1 MYESAVTPGRD
12 RGRQLVERCSEWSVT
27 GDADICSTYGSNGES
42 WSHCRPSSGAACV
55 TCRPPRRGTWGSFAE
70 VEAIIEADLDA
81 EGVNP
86 RCWERDRD
94 S

>member
-1 MYESAVTPGRD
+1 VVRQRRRRYLLDVWVERRVVESLPAIV
-12 RGRQLVERCSEWSVT
+12 RGRVRDMSTAEERYV
-27 GDADICSTYGSNGES
+27 
-42 WSHCRPSSGAACV
+42 
-55 TCRPPRRGTWGSFAE
+55 GSFAE
-70 VEAIIEADLDA
+70 LEAIIEADLDA